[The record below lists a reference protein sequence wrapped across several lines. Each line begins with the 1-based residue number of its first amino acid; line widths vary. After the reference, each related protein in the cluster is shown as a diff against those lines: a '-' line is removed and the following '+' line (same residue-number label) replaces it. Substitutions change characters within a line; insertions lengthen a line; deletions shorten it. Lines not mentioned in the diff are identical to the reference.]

1 MSSNIDKFEWIRKI
15 IETSTNQFHLEGAKR
30 LIELL
35 YELDKDEKQK
45 DELELPTASVEPNSA
60 FHNEAS
66 IFKNVITSAAKA
78 EIAELFKNGKMAM
91 VL

>member
-45 DELELPTASVEPNSA
+45 DELELLRIQKWNDIHT
-60 FHNEAS
+60 
-66 IFKNVITSAAKA
+66 I
-78 EIAELFKNGKMAM
+78 L
-91 VL
+91 